1 MYTVQ
6 VHMYHTHMSTRSVI
20 IYFVFIMN
28 IQHTD
33 HVLCFTVTY
42 IYIFKKSRI
51 HVQYTCT
58 RVHVDYSAQR
68 SICIPVNF

>member
-1 MYTVQ
+1 
-6 VHMYHTHMSTRSVI
+6 MYHTHMSTRSVI
-20 IYFVFIMN
+20 IYFVFIIIMN

-51 HVQYTCT
+51 HMYST
-58 RVHVDYSAQR
+58 RVPGYTLITLHKDLSAYL
-68 SICIPVNF
+68 